1 MVSWQNTYEILV
13 RELELIRKKRQA
25 LESLFSSGRISKATY
40 DYINEELGDTWE
52 DVERLRKSFQEKMTA
67 RLNDLEKQK
76 ESLERFLTSLE
87 LYNAAGEVEKESYES
102 QKEALNVGL
111 EATIKEIADIKEALS
126 KLSPEAEV
134 EEEMNEETIAP
145 VMETEVGTETTETI
159 EPMETVEE
167 EIEESEE
174 TTVTAEEPK
183 QEEFSGIMF

>member
-76 ESLERFLTSLE
+76 ENLERFLTSLE
-87 LYNAAGEVEKESYES
+87 LYNAAGEIEKESYES

-126 KLSPEAEV
+126 KLSPEAEA
-134 EEEMNEETIAP
+134 EEEVSEETVAP
-145 VMETEVGTETTETI
+145 VMETEVETETTETI

-167 EIEESEE
+167 VEESEE
-174 TTVTAEEPK
+174 MTVTAEEPK